1 MKIYLMRH
9 GETDLN
15 KNRCFYGSLDVS
27 INQTGKEQAQSLH
40 TLMQTIP
47 IDKVYVSSLRRS
59 QETAQLVFPTSRPT
73 PVKNMDEKGFGLW
86 EGLTADQIQEQ
97 FPLEWE
103 AWLAAPFTYR
113 PPEAEAFEDFQDRVW
128 TETDR
133 LVNEHPGQSLALV
146 AHLGVLRLIYQRLVD
161 PSALFWDIDFP
172 QGTVTVVE
180 KEGTDVTAY
189 LLGKEVV
196 DDKNNS

>member
-15 KNRCFYGSLDVS
+15 KKRCFYGNLDVS
-27 INQTGKEQAQSLH
+27 INQRGREQALVLH
-40 TLMQTIP
+40 TLMQDIP
-47 IDKVYVSSLRRS
+47 VDKVYVSSLKRS
-59 QETAQLVFPTSRPT
+59 QETAQLVFPASIPI
-73 PVKNMDEKGFGLW
+73 PLKNLDEKGFGLW

-103 AWLAAPFTYR
+103 AWLVEPFTYK
-113 PPEAEAFEDFQDRVW
+113 PPEAEAFGDFQDRVW

-133 LVNEHPGQSLALV
+133 LVNEHPRHSLALV

-161 PSALFWDIDFP
+161 PSVLFWDIDFP
-172 QGTVTVVE
+172 QGTVTVIE
-180 KEGTDVTAY
+180 KKETDVTAY

>member
-15 KNRCFYGSLDVS
+15 KKRCFYGRLDVS
-27 INQTGKEQAQSLH
+27 INQTGKDQAQSLH

-59 QETAQLVFPTSRPT
+59 QETAQLVFPIHHPI
-73 PVKNMDEKGFGLW
+73 PLKNMDEKGFGLW

-113 PPEAEAFEDFQDRVW
+113 PPEAEAFGDFQDRVW

-133 LVNEHPGQSLALV
+133 LVNEHPRHSLALV

-161 PSALFWDIDFP
+161 PSVLFWDIDFP
-172 QGTVTVVE
+172 QGTVTVIE
-180 KEGTDVTAY
+180 KKETDVTAY

>member
-15 KNRCFYGSLDVS
+15 KKRCFYGNLDVS
-27 INQTGKEQAQSLH
+27 INQRGREQAQILH
-40 TLMQTIP
+40 TLMHDIP

-59 QETAQLVFPTSRPT
+59 LETAQLVFPASIPI
-73 PVKNMDEKGFGLW
+73 PLKNLDEKGFGLW

-97 FPLEWE
+97 FPMEWE
-103 AWLAAPFTYR
+103 AWLAEPFTYK
-113 PPEAEAFEDFQDRVW
+113 PPEAEAFGDFQNRVW
-128 TETDR
+128 TEIDR
-133 LVNEHPGQSLALV
+133 IIKDYPNQSLALV

-161 PSALFWDIDFP
+161 PSAIFWDIDFP

-180 KEGTDVTAY
+180 KEETDVTAY

-196 DDKNNS
+196 DDKKNS

>member
-15 KNRCFYGSLDVS
+15 KKRCFYGNLDVS
-27 INQTGKEQAQSLH
+27 INQRGREQALVLH
-40 TLMQTIP
+40 TLMHDIP
-47 IDKVYVSSLRRS
+47 VDKVYVSSLRRS
-59 QETAQLVFPTSRPT
+59 QETAQLVFPVSIPI
-73 PVKNMDEKGFGLW
+73 PLKNLDEKGFGLW

-103 AWLAAPFTYR
+103 AWLAEPFTYK
-113 PPEAEAFEDFQDRVW
+113 PPEAEAFEEFQDRVW
-128 TETDR
+128 NEVDR
-133 LVNEHPGQSLALV
+133 LVNEHPRHSLALV

-180 KEGTDVTAY
+180 KKETYFTAY

-196 DDKNNS
+196 DGKNNS

>member
-59 QETAQLVFPTSRPT
+59 QETAQLVFPTSHST
-73 PVKNMDEKGFGLW
+73 PLKNMDEKGFGLW

-103 AWLAAPFTYR
+103 AWLAAPFSYR
-113 PPEAEAFEDFQDRVW
+113 PPEAEAFGDFQDRVW

-180 KEGTDVTAY
+180 KEGTDITAY

>member
-15 KNRCFYGSLDVS
+15 KKRCFYGNLDVS
-27 INQTGKEQAQSLH
+27 INQRGREQALVLH
-40 TLMQTIP
+40 TLMQDIP
-47 IDKVYVSSLRRS
+47 VDKVYVSSLRRS
-59 QETAQLVFPTSRPT
+59 QETAQLVFPASIPI
-73 PVKNMDEKGFGLW
+73 PLKNLDEKGFGLW

-97 FPLEWE
+97 FPLEWD

-113 PPEAEAFEDFQDRVW
+113 PPEAEAFGEFQDRVW
-128 TETDR
+128 NEIDR
-133 LVNEHPGQSLALV
+133 LINDHPRHSLALV

-161 PSALFWDIDFP
+161 PSAIFWDIDFP

-180 KEGTDVTAY
+180 NEETDVTAY

>member
-15 KNRCFYGSLDVS
+15 KKRCFYGNLNVS
-27 INQTGKEQAQSLH
+27 INQRGREQAQILH
-40 TLMQTIP
+40 TLMHDIP
-47 IDKVYVSSLRRS
+47 VDKVYVSSLRRS
-59 QETAQLVFPTSRPT
+59 QETAQLVFPASIPI
-73 PVKNMDEKGFGLW
+73 PLKNLDEKGFGLW

-103 AWLAAPFTYR
+103 SWLAEPFTYK
-113 PPEAEAFEDFQDRVW
+113 PPEAESFGDFQDRVW
-128 TETDR
+128 TEIDR
-133 LVNEHPGQSLALV
+133 IIKDYPNQSLALV

-180 KEGTDVTAY
+180 KEETDVTAY

>member
-15 KNRCFYGSLDVS
+15 KKRCFYGRLDVS
-27 INQTGKEQAQSLH
+27 INQTGKDQAQSLH

-59 QETAQLVFPTSRPT
+59 QETAQLVFPIHHPI
-73 PVKNMDEKGFGLW
+73 PLKNMDEKGFGLW

-113 PPEAEAFEDFQDRVW
+113 PPEAEAFGDFQDRVW

-180 KEGTDVTAY
+180 KEGTNVTAY

-196 DDKNNS
+196 NDKNNS

>member
-15 KNRCFYGSLDVS
+15 KKRCFYGNLDIS
-27 INQTGKEQAQSLH
+27 INQRGKEQAQILH
-40 TLMQTIP
+40 TLMQDIP
-47 IDKVYVSSLRRS
+47 VDKVYVSSLRRS
-59 QETAQLVFPTSRPT
+59 QETAQLVFPASIPI
-73 PVKNMDEKGFGLW
+73 PLKNLDEKGFGLW
-86 EGLTADQIQEQ
+86 EGLTADQIQER

-103 AWLAAPFTYR
+103 TWLAEPFTYK
-113 PPEAEAFEDFQDRVW
+113 PPEAEDFGDFQDRVW
-128 TETDR
+128 TEIDR
-133 LVNEHPGQSLALV
+133 IIKDYPNQSLALV

-161 PSALFWDIDFP
+161 SSAIFWDIDFP

-180 KEGTDVTAY
+180 KEETDVTAY